1 VDHGDGTGTLSGV
14 AGVRQGSYEIT
25 VSSKDPD
32 GLEGRTTF
40 TLVVDAEDASVA
52 FSASDPVVVNVEIPG
67 GTSGSI
73 MLRAFVSE
81 TEPDEPAGA
90 AAAGDINK
98 AATIMEL
105 LPVAGGSAISGS
117 CSAAAV
123 SPVLGYPD
131 QQTVTCTFSGLP
143 VNSYTVSVTVGGGWY
158 VGSGENVL
166 TVADPSLGFTTG
178 GGWFYWPGT
187 TDRTTFGYAMKYTSK
202 LTQLKG
208 SLLMIRHLQDGSIY
222 RVKSTALDGLA
233 VGQDRTIPMGW
244 ASFTGKAT
252 YLEPGWTDAIGNH
265 VFTVY
270 VEDRNEPGSGSD
282 RIWISVTKGTTPVGL
297 SMTGTGAGN
306 AVALNGGNVVV
317 PHQARN

>member
-1 VDHGDGTGTLSGV
+1 
-14 AGVRQGSYEIT
+14 
-25 VSSKDPD
+25 
-32 GLEGRTTF
+32 
-40 TLVVDAEDASVA
+40 
-52 FSASDPVVVNVEIPG
+52 
-67 GTSGSI
+67 
-73 MLRAFVSE
+73 
-81 TEPDEPAGA
+81 
-90 AAAGDINK
+90 
-98 AATIMEL
+98 
-105 LPVAGGSAISGS
+105 
-117 CSAAAV
+117 
-123 SPVLGYPD
+123 
-131 QQTVTCTFSGLP
+131 
-143 VNSYTVSVTVGGGWY
+143 VTVGGGWY